1 MTAITMPK
9 APELSELVPLNF
21 STDGTK
27 NSFCMRCD
35 AQGQTMSY
43 AACLWRQGVISKP
56 DIRTPADWAPCG
68 DAARQGRCVAVAMR
82 AEEEA
87 AERSIYFRK
96 RVNEAHP
103 MVEAKRSWV
112 NTWDKVRTVA
122 TSAVTTIARAVTPAP
137 KAPADILDSIGS
149 TSYADALTRAVA
161 EDRAADTAKLPATTT
176 PAASAAPTPA
186 ASAAPTPA
194 ASAPITALPGES
206 PLAMARRIAAL
217 RAGQAA
223 KQD

>member
-1 MTAITMPK
+1 
-9 APELSELVPLNF
+9 
-21 STDGTK
+21 
-27 NSFCMRCD
+27 
-35 AQGQTMSY
+35 
-43 AACLWRQGVISKP
+43 
-56 DIRTPADWAPCG
+56 
-68 DAARQGRCVAVAMR
+68 MR

-161 EDRAADTAKLPATTT
+161 EDHASDTAKPPAAAPTPTT
-176 PAASAAPTPA
+176 PAAPTPA
-186 ASAAPTPA
+186 AATP

-223 KQD
+223 MQD

>member
-1 MTAITMPK
+1 MTAVTMPK

-137 KAPADILDSIGS
+137 TAPADILDSIGS

-161 EDRAADTAKLPATTT
+161 EDHASDTAKPPAAAPTPTT
-176 PAASAAPTPA
+176 PAAPTPA
-186 ASAAPTPA
+186 AATP

-223 KQD
+223 MQD

>member
-1 MTAITMPK
+1 MTNITMPK
-9 APELSELVPLNF
+9 APELSELAPLSF
-21 STDGTK
+21 SADGKK

-43 AACLWRQGVISKP
+43 AACLWRQGVLAKT
-56 DIRTPADWAPCG
+56 DIRTPSDWAPCG
-68 DAARQGRCVAVAMR
+68 EAARQGRCVAVAMR

-96 RVNEAHP
+96 RVNEDHP

-112 NTWDKVRTVA
+112 NTWDKVRTAAVG
-122 TSAVTTIARAVTPAP
+122 AVTSVARAIAPAP

-161 EDRAADTAKLPATTT
+161 EDRAAPAPEPTTAPAPAPAPVPMTT
-176 PAASAAPTPA
+176 
-186 ASAAPTPA
+186 
-194 ASAPITALPGES
+194 PITALPGES

>member
-112 NTWDKVRTVA
+112 NTWDKVRTAA

-161 EDRAADTAKLPATTT
+161 EDRAADTAKP
-176 PAASAAPTPA
+176 SAAPTPTTPA
-186 ASAAPTPA
+186 APAAPTPA
-194 ASAPITALPGES
+194 TATPASAPITALPGES

-217 RAGQAA
+217 RAAQAA

>member
-21 STDGTK
+21 FTDGTK

-96 RVNEAHP
+96 RVNEVHP
-103 MVEAKRSWV
+103 MVESKRSWV

-137 KAPADILDSIGS
+137 KPPADILDSIGS

-161 EDRAADTAKLPATTT
+161 EDRAADTAKPPAT
-176 PAASAAPTPA
+176 PAAPAAHHPAAPTPA
-186 ASAAPTPA
+186 AATP

-217 RAGQAA
+217 RAAQAA
-223 KQD
+223 KRN

>member
-9 APELSELVPLNF
+9 APEPSELVPLNF

-112 NTWDKVRTVA
+112 NTWDKVRTAA

-137 KAPADILDSIGS
+137 KAPEDILDSIGS

-161 EDRAADTAKLPATTT
+161 EDRAADTAKPLAAAAAPVAAT
-176 PAASAAPTPA
+176 PAPSV
-186 ASAAPTPA
+186 
-194 ASAPITALPGES
+194 SAPITALPGES
-206 PLAMARRIAAL
+206 PLATARRIAAL
-217 RAGQAA
+217 RAAQAA

>member
-43 AACLWRQGVISKP
+43 AACLWRQGVLAKA
-56 DIRTPADWAPCG
+56 DIRTPSDWAPCG
-68 DAARQGRCVAVAMR
+68 EAARQGRCVAVAMR

-96 RVNEAHP
+96 RVNEDHP

-112 NTWDKVRTVA
+112 NTWDKVRTA
-122 TSAVTTIARAVTPAP
+122 AAGAVTSVARAITPAP

-161 EDRAADTAKLPATTT
+161 EDRAADTAKPSAAPAATT
-176 PAASAAPTPA
+176 PAAATP
-186 ASAAPTPA
+186 

-217 RAGQAA
+217 RAAQAA

>member
-1 MTAITMPK
+1 MSKMTMPT
-9 APELSELVPLNF
+9 APELSELVPISF
-21 STDGTK
+21 SADGQK

-112 NTWDKVRTVA
+112 NTWDKVRTAA

-161 EDRAADTAKLPATTT
+161 EDY
-176 PAASAAPTPA
+176 AAPAPEPTTAPA
-186 ASAAPTPA
+186 PAPAPA
-194 ASAPITALPGES
+194 PMTAPITALPGES
-206 PLAMARRIAAL
+206 PLVMARRIAAL
-217 RAGQAA
+217 RAAQAA